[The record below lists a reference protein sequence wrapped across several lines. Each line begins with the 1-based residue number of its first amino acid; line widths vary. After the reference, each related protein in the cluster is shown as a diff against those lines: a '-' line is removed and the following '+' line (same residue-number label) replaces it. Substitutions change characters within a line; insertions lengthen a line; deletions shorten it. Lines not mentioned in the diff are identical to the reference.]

1 MISGVV
7 MSGWENTVSY
17 QFCMGMGKLEVDTL
31 LLHKNL
37 LPKDNLAIM
46 LRIGPGLFLMLVVL
60 GEFCIYVSIISHL
73 WNHDK
78 KSLLSK
84 TITVDM
90 RKERNHKNVI
100 TLGGQAFSFFV
111 EILICIYMLFHMKNT
126 DMSDPST
133 MPMMI
138 IIGSSVLSMSHFASS
153 HELKRY
159 LKSEWNIHVPFG
171 P

>member
-1 MISGVV
+1 

-17 QFCMGMGKLEVDTL
+17 QFCMDLGQLEVDTL
-31 LLHKNL
+31 LLHKDL
-37 LPKDNLAIM
+37 HTKDSLAIM
-46 LRIGPGLFLMLVVL
+46 LRIGPGLFLMIVTI
-60 GEFCIYVSIISHL
+60 GEFCIYISIIFFL

-78 KSLLSK
+78 ESFLSK

-90 RKERNHKNVI
+90 RRERNHKNVI

-111 EILICIYMLFHMKNT
+111 ELLICVYMLFHMKNT

-133 MPMMI
+133 MPIMI
-138 IIGSSVLSMSHFASS
+138 IIGSSVLSIFHFVSS
-153 HELKRY
+153 HELKHY
-159 LKSEWNIHVPFG
+159 LKSDWNIHIPLG

>member
-1 MISGVV
+1 

-17 QFCMGMGKLEVDTL
+17 QFCMGLGQLEVDTL

-37 LPKDNLAIM
+37 HPKDSLAIM
-46 LRIGPGLFLMLVVL
+46 LRIGPGLFLMIVTI
-60 GEFCIYVSIISHL
+60 GEFCIYVSIIFFL

-78 KSLLSK
+78 ESFLSK

-90 RKERNHKNVI
+90 RRERNHKNVI

-111 EILICIYMLFHMKNT
+111 ELLICVYMLFHMKNT

-133 MPMMI
+133 MPIMI
-138 IIGSSVLSMSHFASS
+138 IIGSSVLSIFHFASS

-159 LKSEWNIHVPFG
+159 LKSDWNIHIPPG

>member
-1 MISGVV
+1 

-17 QFCMGMGKLEVDTL
+17 QFCMGLGQLEVDTL

-37 LPKDNLAIM
+37 HPKDSLAIM
-46 LRIGPGLFLMLVVL
+46 LRIGPGLFLMIVTI
-60 GEFCIYVSIISHL
+60 GEFCIYVSIIFFL

-78 KSLLSK
+78 ESFLSK

-90 RKERNHKNVI
+90 RRERNHKNVI
-100 TLGGQAFSFFV
+100 TLGGQAFSFFM
-111 EILICIYMLFHMKNT
+111 ELLICVYMLFHMKNT

-133 MPMMI
+133 MPIMI
-138 IIGSSVLSMSHFASS
+138 IIGSSVLSICHFVSS

-159 LKSEWNIHVPFG
+159 LKSDWNIHIPLG

>member
-1 MISGVV
+1 

-17 QFCMGMGKLEVDTL
+17 QFCMGLGQLEVDTL

-37 LPKDNLAIM
+37 HPKDSLAIM
-46 LRIGPGLFLMLVVL
+46 LRIGPGLFLMIVTI
-60 GEFCIYVSIISHL
+60 GEFFIYISIIFFL

-78 KSLLSK
+78 ESFLSK

-111 EILICIYMLFHMKNT
+111 ELLICVYMLFHMKNT

-133 MPMMI
+133 MPIMI
-138 IIGSSVLSMSHFASS
+138 IIGSSVLSIFHLASS

-159 LKSEWNIHVPFG
+159 LKSDWNIHIPLG